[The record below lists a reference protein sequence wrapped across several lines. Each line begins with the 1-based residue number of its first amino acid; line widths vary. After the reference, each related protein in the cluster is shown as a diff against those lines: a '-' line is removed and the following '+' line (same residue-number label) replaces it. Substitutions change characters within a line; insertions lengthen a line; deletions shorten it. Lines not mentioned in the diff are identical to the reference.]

1 MKNNKLSYKEF
12 DIFNPL
18 EDFLCA
24 FFLFNLNS
32 LILLLLLLLLLI
44 IKSLF
49 SFYKFDH

>member
-32 LILLLLLLLLLI
+32 LILLHLLII